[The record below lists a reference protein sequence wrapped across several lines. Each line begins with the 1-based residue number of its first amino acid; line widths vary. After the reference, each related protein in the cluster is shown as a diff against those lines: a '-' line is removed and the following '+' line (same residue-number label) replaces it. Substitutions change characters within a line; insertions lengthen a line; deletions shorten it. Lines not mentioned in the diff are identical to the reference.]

1 MNELKAQLQEW
12 RDALAQRVP
21 PAPRWSAGDWS
32 RPGAVLGIVVLI
44 LFPFLFAQSSGFL
57 DATIIALA
65 YVVMALGLNIVVGFA
80 GLLDLGYV
88 AFYALGAYVV
98 GWFASDFFFATK
110 VNILSSALPGTIG
123 IHLNFI
129 LLLVCAVIVTSIAGM
144 IIGLPTLRL
153 RGDASRSSRSPS
165 VRSSARWWST
175 ARGST
180 LWAGRR

>member
-1 MNELKAQLQEW
+1 M
-12 RDALAQRVP
+12 
-21 PAPRWSAGDWS
+21 PAIVRRYPNLI
-32 RPGAVLGIVVLI
+32 VTVVLLVL
-44 LFPFLFAQSSGFL
+44 LFLCPLSTVTNNGIYA
-57 DATIIALA
+57 AA

-88 AFYALGAYVV
+88 AFYALGAYTV

-110 VNILSSALPGTIG
+110 VNVLSSALPGSIG

-153 RGDASRSSRSPS
+153 RGDYIGI
-165 VRSSARWWST
+165 T
-175 ARGST
+175 T
-180 LWAGRR
+180 LPFG